1 MHKPRDD
8 SFKNIIYFTLFVFSE
23 IPGPNRSRQPEGGSS
38 GRRAEEEDYPDEDK
52 DDDDKTEE
60 GDQKNRVSER
70 PNKWTNGG
78 AQGNSVVGARE
89 HHSKGKDDS
98 QVLLTPSGRG
108 EASRSGSSN
117 QKNYFN
123 KESLAMLII
132 VSVLARF

>member
-1 MHKPRDD
+1 MFP
-8 SFKNIIYFTLFVFSE
+8 E

-52 DDDDKTEE
+52 DDEDKAEE

-70 PNKWTNGG
+70 PNKWSNGG

-108 EASRSGSSN
+108 EASRSGSST
-117 QKNYFN
+117 QKGHFYN
-123 KESLAMLII
+123 ETLAMLII
-132 VSVLARF
+132 VSVLVIF